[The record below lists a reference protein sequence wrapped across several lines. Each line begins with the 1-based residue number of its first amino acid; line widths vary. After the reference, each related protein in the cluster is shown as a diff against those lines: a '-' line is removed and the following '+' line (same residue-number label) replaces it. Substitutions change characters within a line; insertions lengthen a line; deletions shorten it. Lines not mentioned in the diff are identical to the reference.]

1 MAAKTTAK
9 SFLRLGKFLGSLI
22 CWIVLSFWAS
32 QAVEKYLSNPVSSSI
47 SFTNGD
53 DGLENL
59 NYPAI
64 SICAIGFTK
73 YLNKI
78 LVTENQRCQSN
89 LNNFADILRSNC
101 LSMGTIDEKTTTTT
115 EDYNGFGN
123 LFGDGGG
130 YDYWE
135 ADEFQTVEE
144 ALNRTQVKIS
154 DMIEEFHYGKQI
166 GVSPQYD
173 KDSQQ
178 AFWDNFWVLTYDQ
191 RKGPCYTF
199 DPYRNNVSLM
209 SSGSDTFGTFEPTTI
224 QIKFKFD
231 WFKTKSPSY
240 ELSFHHALE
249 DRFDRLQQQPFH
261 WIRMDKTYEIELTKI
276 KFDSLNQEDF
286 KCSEDDFYGPLKS
299 KLYEVGLKIISKY
312 NCTLP
317 WMSQYEFPNVTSCEV
332 DSVPNVSNNTDF
344 HFTPID
350 HIVKNWT
357 WSYERSEKFE
367 NTLPCK
373 RTVYNSMAN
382 EQSIDIEGYNESWV
396 SIKYG
401 TPYVQN
407 VKDYLSYDMQSLIGE
422 VGGTLRLLLGF
433 SFISVFD
440 LFEYVVSSC
449 YKKK

>member
-9 SFLRLGKFLGSLI
+9 SFLRLGKFFGSLI
-22 CWIVLSFWAS
+22 CWIVFSFWAS
-32 QAVEKYLSNPVSSSI
+32 QAVEKFLSNPVSSSI

-178 AFWDNFWVLTYDQ
+178 EFWDNFWVLVQ
-191 RKGPCYTF
+191 
-199 DPYRNNVSLM
+199 
-209 SSGSDTFGTFEPTTI
+209 
-224 QIKFKFD
+224 
-231 WFKTKSPSY
+231 
-240 ELSFHHALE
+240 A
-249 DRFDRLQQQPFH
+249 
-261 WIRMDKTYEIELTKI
+261 
-276 KFDSLNQEDF
+276 
-286 KCSEDDFYGPLKS
+286 
-299 KLYEVGLKIISKY
+299 
-312 NCTLP
+312 
-317 WMSQYEFPNVTSCEV
+317 
-332 DSVPNVSNNTDF
+332 
-344 HFTPID
+344 
-350 HIVKNWT
+350 
-357 WSYERSEKFE
+357 ERSM
-367 NTLPCK
+367 LH
-373 RTVYNSMAN
+373 
-382 EQSIDIEGYNESWV
+382 
-396 SIKYG
+396 
-401 TPYVQN
+401 
-407 VKDYLSYDMQSLIGE
+407 L
-422 VGGTLRLLLGF
+422 
-433 SFISVFD
+433 
-440 LFEYVVSSC
+440 
-449 YKKK
+449 